1 MGIKAPKQTNKVDKA
16 TAMAALSIREIAMRL
31 NNALK
36 IELVYPSDFK
46 MQDSERCHRVEFKEN
61 NAAE

>member
-46 MQDSERCHRVEFKEN
+46 CSIQSDAPC
-61 NAAE
+61 